1 MENDPQKKQKY
12 KIVIIIIICLLIG
25 MIPGYLLG
33 ANLNSNNADI
43 VNDTEEVEEEFE
55 EVEEET
61 NEEENNQEDEIVS
74 KEEIEIQEKKED
86 TKPQEKKEDI
96 QKDESKTQE
105 KVEEKQKEE
114 IPKAPESS
122 QKVET
127 ITGTNPV
134 INLKNECFNSQ
145 VCTKEYDISN
155 GKNTIRIKIKRDS
168 NWLTI
173 TGNNL
178 RLLERR
184 SYDPIIA
191 NQTITQIALLDNN
204 YLVLEE
210 QEDVM
215 GKERYY
221 YNKHMDNII
230 TIRDAFYDD
239 EHKITDSIT
248 SKEVTFIE
256 TNCFSIYG
264 DDGKID
270 GQKYKLVLKD
280 QDAYEVKYIGK
291 ERLAVGG
298 QC

>member
-1 MENDPQKKQKY
+1 MENELQKKQKY
-12 KIVIIIIICLLIG
+12 KIVITIIVCLLIG

-33 ANLNSNNADI
+33 ANLNSNNTDI
-43 VNDTEEVEEEFE
+43 VNDTEEVKEEFE
-55 EVEEET
+55 EVEEKT
-61 NEEENNQEDEIVS
+61 NEEENNQKDEIVS
-74 KEEIEIQEKKED
+74 KEEIEL
-86 TKPQEKKEDI
+86 QEKKEDI

-155 GKNTIRIKIKRDS
+155 GKITIRIKIRRDS

-230 TIRDAFYDD
+230 TIGDAFYDD

-248 SKEVTFIE
+248 SKEVTFIK

-270 GQKYKLVLKD
+270 GQKYKLVLKN

>member
-1 MENDPQKKQKY
+1 MENELQKKQKY

-33 ANLNSNNADI
+33 ANLNRNNTDI

-86 TKPQEKKEDI
+86 TK
-96 QKDESKTQE
+96 TQE

-127 ITGTNPV
+127 ITGTNPI

-155 GKNTIRIKIKRDS
+155 GKITIRIKIKRDS

-230 TIRDAFYDD
+230 TIGDAFYDD

>member
-1 MENDPQKKQKY
+1 MENELQKKQKY

-33 ANLNSNNADI
+33 ANLNRNNTDI

-74 KEEIEIQEKKED
+74 KEEIEL
-86 TKPQEKKEDI
+86 QEKKEDI

-114 IPKAPESS
+114 TPKAPESS

-155 GKNTIRIKIKRDS
+155 GKITIRIIIKRDT

-230 TIRDAFYDD
+230 TIGDAFYDD

-248 SKEVTFIE
+248 SKEVTFIK

-270 GQKYKLVLKD
+270 GQKYKLVLKN